1 MSVWLELLLRKK
13 SKKAKPGEFV
23 MSYLNLSRSSSFKAM
38 PRIMRLTSGRA
49 GENKVNSEF
58 DYNEARLSV
67 SQKIVSVI
75 GWRLALINVDFMLCY
90 FCKFE
95 TV

>member
-1 MSVWLELLLRKK
+1 MSIWLELLLRKK

-38 PRIMRLTSGRA
+38 PRIMRLTSGEA

-75 GWRLALINVDFMLCY
+75 GWMISPH
-90 FCKFE
+90 
-95 TV
+95 

>member
-1 MSVWLELLLRKK
+1 
-13 SKKAKPGEFV
+13 
-23 MSYLNLSRSSSFKAM
+23 MSYLNLSRSGSFKAM

-67 SQKIVSVI
+67 NQKIVSVI
-75 GWRLALINVDFMLCY
+75 G
-90 FCKFE
+90 
-95 TV
+95 